1 MKPLRSFRALFAAL
15 ILVVSAA
22 CSEQTPTVAPAS
34 APELSLT
41 GDLSGGLTTLLPP
54 VEGLLECKVTESYT
68 TTQVIGRAGGTI
80 KVGPHSLHIPSNAL
94 SSDQKI
100 TATAPAGN
108 YVEVEFKPHGLKFK
122 KPTYLTMSYKDCAL
136 VGQLLPQI
144 VYVDENLNILEVLS
158 TVPDVLRQTVTGTT
172 DHFSSYM
179 LAD

>member
-15 ILVVSAA
+15 LLVVSAA
-22 CSEQTPTVAPAS
+22 CSEQTPTVAPAP

-41 GDLSGGLTTLLPP
+41 GDLSGSLTSLLPP
-54 VEGLLECKVTESYT
+54 VKGVLECTVTESHK
-68 TTQVIGRAGGTI
+68 TTQVVGPSGGTI
-80 KVGPHSLHIPSNAL
+80 QVGPHSLHIPANAL

-108 YVEVEFKPHGLKFK
+108 HVEVQFKPHGLKFNR
-122 KPTYLTMSYKDCAL
+122 PTYLTMSYKACGL
-136 VGQLLPQI
+136 VGQLLPRI
-144 VYVDENLNILEVLS
+144 AYVDDNLNILEVLL